1 MYPPASLCDTHFVCT
16 AHLAGRGVC
25 VHIAWHPPCEICH
38 AVLARRV
45 LQGGVRAIGIAS
57 YREGCVQSV
66 LARRVLQGGV
76 RAIGIACGR
85 GAEEWAEI
93 DALQKQVIRAPPPPI
108 MYAMGLPRVFT
119 VYRVVL
125 FTIIYSYLQLF
136 TVYRVVLPWSYASPC
151 NVYHITGSWRCT
163 PTNPS
168 L

>member
-1 MYPPASLCDTHFVCT
+1 VAAAVAVFPIMYPPASLCDTHFVCT

-45 LQGGVRAIGIAS
+45 LQGGVRAIGIA
-57 YREGCVQSV
+57 
-66 LARRVLQGGV
+66 
-76 RAIGIACGR
+76 CGR
-85 GAEEWAEI
+85 SAEEWAEI
-93 DALQKQVIRAPPPPI
+93 DALQEQVIRAPPPPI

-125 FTIIYSYLQLF
+125 FTIIHSYLQLF